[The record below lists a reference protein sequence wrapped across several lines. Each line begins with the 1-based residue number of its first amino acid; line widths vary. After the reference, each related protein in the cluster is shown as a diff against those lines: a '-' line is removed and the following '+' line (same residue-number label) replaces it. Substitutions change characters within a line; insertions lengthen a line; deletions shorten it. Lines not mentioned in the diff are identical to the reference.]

1 MEKIRSLKP
10 NEIEIRVQQ
19 ITANGVQLLLYKDS
33 RCDKRI
39 LDETFGITGWKNKF
53 EEVKGNLFC
62 TISIWDDDKKQWIDK
77 CDCGTESFS
86 EKEKG
91 EASDAFKRAG
101 FNVGI
106 GRELYTR
113 IFYFANVP
121 TKEDGKDKNGKPK
134 YAMENP
140 YEKFEIIELKTN
152 AETEKIEVIKIA
164 DSKGKVVF
172 SYPKVQSATSKV
184 QSATKKT
191 TEKPNEEMI
200 TDEQV
205 KLIHVLLGKVEKAE
219 TQLFKNF
226 ANTDAKTNIYKKY
239 KVNSSKE
246 LTKQKATEIIELLKT
261 KLGEND
267 ENNK

>member
-19 ITANGVQLLLYKDS
+19 VTSKGVQLLLYKDS

-39 LDETFGITGWKNKF
+39 LDETFGITGWKNRY
-53 EEVKGNLFC
+53 EEIKNNLFC
-62 TISIWDDDKKQWIDK
+62 TISIWDDEKKEWIDK

-121 TKEDGKDKNGKPK
+121 TKKETDKNGKEK
-134 YAMENP
+134 WVMENP
-140 YEKFEIIELKTN
+140 YEKFEITDLQTN
-152 AETEKIEVIKIA
+152 AETEKIEKIKIV
-164 DSKGKVVF
+164 DSSGKTVF
-172 SYPKVQSATSKV
+172 SYPKVQSAT
-184 QSATKKT
+184 QNAKK
-191 TEKPNEEMI
+191 KPTVEMI
-200 TDEQV
+200 TDEQI
-205 KLIHVLLGKVEKAE
+205 KLIHVLLGKVILEEK
-219 TQLFKNF
+219 QLFKNF
-226 ANTDAKTNIYKKY
+226 ANADAKANIYKKY
-239 KVNSSKE
+239 KVGTSKE
-246 LTKQKATEIIELLKT
+246 LTKKEATEVIELLKT
-261 KLGEND
+261 KLGEQD
-267 ENNK
+267 ANK

>member
-1 MEKIRSLKP
+1 MEKKIRCLKP

-19 ITANGVQLLLYKDS
+19 VLEKGVQLLLYKDS

-39 LDETFGITGWKNKF
+39 LDEAFGTNGWKNKY
-53 EEVKGNLFC
+53 EEIKGNLFC

-121 TKEDGKDKNGKPK
+121 TKLNSSKK
-134 YAMENP
+134 YELENK
-140 YEKFEIIELKTN
+140 YEKFEVAEIFTN
-152 AETEKIEVIKIA
+152 EETEKIEKIKIA
-164 DSKGKVVF
+164 DSKGNIVF
-172 SYPKVQSATSKV
+172 SYGYKKQKLQPNNTSPQENK
-184 QSATKKT
+184 Q
-191 TEKPNEEMI
+191 NE
-200 TDEQV
+200 
-205 KLIHVLLGKVEKAE
+205 KLISDAQKKLINTLL
-219 TQLFKNF
+219 
-226 ANTDAKTNIYKKY
+226 AKFENKEIAK
-239 KVNSSKE
+239 KE
-246 LTKQKATEIIELLKT
+246 LYDHFKITTIKDVSSTIAKQMVDYLKE
-261 KLGEND
+261 KVGE
-267 ENNK
+267 